1 MALPAAIEPCLPSP
15 GERPPTGPDRVH
27 EIKYDGFR
35 IITHEAG
42 GPGGVL
48 LSHPTLAANR
58 REAPVL
64 LLGAI
69 QMATYYTKIGKRAWT
84 ATLRDCGF
92 KDVRTSVVK
101 FIWII
106 IGLAVAYLGGANV
119 LTEQVGKFGTTVAGL
134 LLVFIVLFSWNFLT
148 APSKLQQEA
157 DNEIAALKTKLNNR
171 EARQS
176 AMARLWALRA
186 EGTEMRNQKVVG
198 SDAGEWIRQFENWRQ
213 RVLAEARTIS
223 PNFHAWL
230 ATLDRVRPGPIDLP
244 QAATPEHNTQRSCQ
258 SEILLRMQEF
268 LQAEMLH
275 RDIERET
282 S

>member
-1 MALPAAIEPCLPSP
+1 M
-15 GERPPTGPDRVH
+15 TTYWTRV
-27 EIKYDGFR
+27 R
-35 IITHEAG
+35 
-42 GPGGVL
+42 V
-48 LSHPTLAANR
+48 
-58 REAPVL
+58 
-64 LLGAI
+64 
-69 QMATYYTKIGKRAWT
+69 RAWT
-84 ATLRDCGF
+84 DTLRDCGF
-92 KDVRTSVVK
+92 RDVRTSVVK
-101 FIWII
+101 IIWII
-106 IGLAVAYLGGANV
+106 IFGLVVAYLGGANV
-119 LTEQVGKFGTTVAGL
+119 LIEHAGKSGTWIATL
-134 LLVFIVLFSWNFLT
+134 LLFFIVLFSWNLVT
-148 APSKLQQEA
+148 APAKLQQEA

-198 SDAGEWIRQFENWRQ
+198 ANGAAEWMKQFENWHQ

-244 QAATPEHNTQRSCQ
+244 QAATAEHNKERSCQ

-275 RDIERET
+275 RDIERE
-282 S
+282 SS

>member
-1 MALPAAIEPCLPSP
+1 MLQRTLPAGFIAPCLPTKTD
-15 GERPPTGPDRVH
+15 GPPSGSQWLH
-27 EIKYDGFR
+27 EIKHDGFR
-35 IITHEAG
+35 IIARSTRST
-42 GPGGVL
+42 V
-48 LSHPTLAANR
+48 
-58 REAPVL
+58 

-69 QMATYYTKIGKRAWT
+69 PMATYWTRVSVRAWT
-84 ATLRDCGF
+84 DTLRDCGF
-92 KDVRTSVVK
+92 RDVRTSVVK
-101 FIWII
+101 IIWII
-106 IGLAVAYLGGANV
+106 IGLGVALYLGGAKDV
-119 LTEQVGKFGTTVAGL
+119 LIEHAGKFGTGIATL
-134 LLVFIVLFSWNFLT
+134 LLFFIILFSWNLLT
-148 APSKLQQEA
+148 APAKLQQEA

-198 SDAGEWIRQFENWRQ
+198 ANAAVEWMKRFENWHQ

-223 PNFHAWL
+223 PNLHAWL
-230 ATLDRVRPGPIDLP
+230 ATLDRLRPGPIDLP

>member
-1 MALPAAIEPCLPSP
+1 
-15 GERPPTGPDRVH
+15 
-27 EIKYDGFR
+27 
-35 IITHEAG
+35 
-42 GPGGVL
+42 
-48 LSHPTLAANR
+48 
-58 REAPVL
+58 
-64 LLGAI
+64 
-69 QMATYYTKIGKRAWT
+69 MATYCTRIRERAWT
-84 ATLRDCGF
+84 DTLRDCGF
-92 KDVRTSVVK
+92 KNVRTSVVK

-106 IGLAVAYLGGANV
+106 IGLGVAYLGGANV
-119 LTEQVGKFGTTVAGL
+119 LTEYAGKFGTGIATL
-134 LLVFIVLFSWNFLT
+134 LLVFIFLFLWNFLT
-148 APSKLQQEA
+148 APVKLQQEA

-171 EARQS
+171 EARHS
-176 AMARLWALRA
+176 AMARLWELRA

-198 SDAGEWIRQFENWRQ
+198 ANAAVEWMGQFENWYQ

-244 QAATPEHNTQRSCQ
+244 QAATSEHNTQRSCQ

>member
-1 MALPAAIEPCLPSP
+1 LGVAL
-15 GERPPTGPDRVH
+15 
-27 EIKYDGFR
+27 
-35 IITHEAG
+35 
-42 GPGGVL
+42 
-48 LSHPTLAANR
+48 
-58 REAPVL
+58 
-64 LLGAI
+64 
-69 QMATYYTKIGKRAWT
+69 
-84 ATLRDCGF
+84 
-92 KDVRTSVVK
+92 
-101 FIWII
+101 
-106 IGLAVAYLGGANV
+106 YLGGAKDV
-119 LTEQVGKFGTTVAGL
+119 LIEHAGKFGTGIATL
-134 LLVFIVLFSWNFLT
+134 LFFFIILFSWNLPT
-148 APSKLQQEA
+148 APAKLQQEA

-171 EARQS
+171 ETRQS

-198 SDAGEWIRQFENWRQ
+198 ANAAEWMKRFENWHQ

-230 ATLDRVRPGPIDLP
+230 ATLDRVRPGPAGLP